1 MKNNY
6 LLFMPSLMQNGC
18 SPIDYRAEDLDM
30 TFTGM
35 QTNIP
40 ATEYVIE
47 KLHRKGETLTKII
60 LLCTDEVLRKPI
72 TPAGAVDAVVTY
84 DYYTDTIREK
94 LRAKGYSEEVLQQMF
109 LSYDLRSVNPGDYAG
124 METLQSTIMSQLE
137 QGQGGDLYLDSTGG
151 LRSAAMLLT
160 FFSRML
166 EKTIG
171 VKMVQMLY
179 SSIRTDASGGAR
191 GQIEDCTDTYG
202 LFDFLDMMER
212 KDLTAIA
219 KEAEKKGNQ
228 ELAKQTEATV
238 QAKKKADAGSFDAIG
253 KEERKKL
260 DTGKAMYAKERMMT
274 EAVNKAREST
284 TREGALESKIRSGDV
299 TSASN
304 LIRNSGVQ
312 MLIDKGY
319 LIWQKDTDDRS
330 RRSKADQIAEYF
342 FSYVWYYQSY
352 LDFVRKMLDS
362 LKNCKNHQEFSEKY
376 DAFLDENLGI
386 RPAPMDSKR
395 DQNTLNGFM
404 TNQFIIQ
411 EFERSYR
418 DLARDLEDDLLED
431 IRAAGT
437 NENALLEAVKK
448 YNAERMRYVK
458 TYATGGFPFANIKDR
473 TSYTECCNRQQDKR
487 TGKWITR
494 DRQRYDDEYR
504 HALEDTMAKL
514 MALPFEQLREKIVD
528 LLGDDPL
535 LTETFPAV
543 HMKAL
548 FDLRDGDFASFSMK
562 AVLLDK
568 LRLSRNK
575 MTHFNVKGL
584 SGAALTDAANAL
596 VIEFANW
603 LKNL

>member
-18 SPIDYRAEDLDM
+18 SPIAYRAEDLDM

-47 KLHRKGETLTKII
+47 KLHRKGEKLTKII
-60 LLCTDEVLRKPI
+60 LLCTDEVLKKPI
-72 TPAGAVDAVVTY
+72 TPAGAAEPVVTY
-84 DYYTDTIREK
+84 GYYTDTIREK

-124 METLQSTIMSQLE
+124 MEALQSAIMSQLE
-137 QGQGGDLYLDSTGG
+137 QEQGGDLYLDSTGG
-151 LRSAAMLLT
+151 LRSASMLLT

-171 VKMVQMLY
+171 VKMVQMIY
-179 SSIRTDASGGAR
+179 SSIRTDEDGIRQGR
-191 GQIEDCTDTYG
+191 IEDCTDTYG

-219 KEAEKKGNQ
+219 REAEKKGNQ

-253 KEERKKL
+253 KEDRKKL
-260 DTGKAMYAKERMMT
+260 DTGKAMSAKERMMT

-284 TREGALESKIRSGDV
+284 TREGALESKIRAGDV

-319 LIWQKDTDDRS
+319 LIWKKDTDDRS
-330 RRSKADQIAEYF
+330 RRSKAEQIAEYF

-352 LDFVRKMLDS
+352 LDYVRKMLNA
-362 LKNCKNHQEFSEKY
+362 LKNCKNKEEFSEKY
-376 DAFLDENLGI
+376 EAYLDETLSI
-386 RPAPMDSKR
+386 RPAPLDSKR

-418 DLARDLEDDLLED
+418 DLARDLEDDLLDEL
-431 IRAAGT
+431 RAAGT
-437 NENALLEAVKK
+437 NENAVLEAVKK
-448 YNAERMRYVK
+448 YNTERMRYVK

-473 TSYTECCNRQQDKR
+473 TSYTECGNRQQDPR
-487 TGKWITR
+487 TGKWVTR

-504 HALEDTMAKL
+504 RALEDTMEKL
-514 MALPFEQLREKIVD
+514 MALPFEQLQEKIGE

-535 LTETFPAV
+535 LTRTFPAV

-548 FDLRDGDFASFSMK
+548 FDLRDDDFASFSMK
-562 AVLLDK
+562 AVMLDK

-596 VIEFANW
+596 VVDFANW